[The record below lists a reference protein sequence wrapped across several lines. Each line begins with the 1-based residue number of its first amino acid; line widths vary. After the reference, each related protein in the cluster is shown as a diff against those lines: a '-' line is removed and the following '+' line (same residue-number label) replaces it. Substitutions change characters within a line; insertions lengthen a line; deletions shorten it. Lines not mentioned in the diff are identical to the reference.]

1 MLIKIKNYLQQ
12 ETVLSIAWILAI
24 FSMFIVTPDKNYI
37 GYIDWETLGLLFSL
51 MIVME
56 GLKSMNV
63 FRVLGEELLK
73 RVSTQR
79 SLEAV
84 LIMMCFFTSMLIT
97 NDVAL
102 ITFVP
107 FALETLKMAGMTKRV
122 IPVVVLQ
129 TVAAN
134 LGSMATPIGNPQ
146 NMYLYFQSGLSPI
159 KFMMLTLPFTLLS
172 LGLLAAFI
180 FASKNRPV
188 ALNDTSIVV
197 YTGNNKKLSVYMIM
211 FGVCLVSLTKIFSV
225 CIVAIAVA
233 AVMLIMDRKIL
244 KSIDYSLLLTFV
256 GFFIFVGNMA
266 RMPFFSNIIS
276 GLLAGNELITTI
288 GISQIISNVPATLL
302 LTGFTQDWSTL
313 IIGSNIGGLG
323 TMIASMASLIS
334 YKYITS
340 SYPDSKSS
348 YMVSFTVVNLIFLGA
363 NLGLSMI
370 I

>member
-146 NMYLYFQSGLSPI
+146 NMYLYFQSGLSPV

-225 CIVAIAVA
+225 CIVAIAIA

-244 KSIDYSLLLTFV
+244 KSIDYSLLLTFI

-266 RMPFFSNIIS
+266 RMPFFSGLIS
-276 GLLAGNELITTI
+276 NLLAGNELITTI

-370 I
+370 V